1 MIRYNQIYHIKSK
14 EYDKIMSFRDKIF
27 EFKSTSSKFTYQYSL
42 FFTPTFTNKKMT
54 LLNSEIEEFTN
65 KQQLM

>member
-1 MIRYNQIYHIKSK
+1 
-14 EYDKIMSFRDKIF
+14 MSFRDKIY
-27 EFKSTSSKFTYQYSL
+27 EFKSVSSKFTYQYCL
-42 FFTPTFTNKKMT
+42 FFTPTYTNKKMT